1 MVNSIEFYS
10 SFDSDHM
17 VFVSPP
23 PLKASKATAPL
34 RPFSILVT
42 SPGWTT
48 SAVYLVIQ
56 VWCAAVGSV
65 LAFSLALALLARAS
79 ALTRQQRGRPVQ
91 QQDWRLATSAW
102 FAFSTFI
109 GESVMRYLVTLVDTA
124 VVITMQV
131 RGRGAGR
138 SDAAC
143 SRNLVKL

>member
-48 SAVYLVIQ
+48 SAVYLVMQ

-109 GESVMRYLVTLVDTA
+109 GESVMRYLVTVVDWTLWLLQCRYEGGVQAGAMRLA
-124 VVITMQV
+124 VGTW
-131 RGRGAGR
+131 
-138 SDAAC
+138 
-143 SRNLVKL
+143 